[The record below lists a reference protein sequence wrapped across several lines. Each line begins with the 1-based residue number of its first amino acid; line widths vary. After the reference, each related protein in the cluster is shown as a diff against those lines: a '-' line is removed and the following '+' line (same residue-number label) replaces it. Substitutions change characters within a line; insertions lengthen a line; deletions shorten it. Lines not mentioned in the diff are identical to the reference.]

1 MPYRKHYLI
10 PLFIIISLFSNKSY
24 AQPTWTFD
32 PFGKEKKPDQYEDKK
47 LASEKTADK
56 KFTTFRRF
64 VQNNVTHYNY
74 YFNANNKINT
84 VIERAKLSN
93 QDDYTKL
100 LSFYPYSLD
109 NTAAQKTELDSV
121 IYKATAGILLHD
133 LRTDWVDNMYLLIGK
148 SYYFRKEFDSA
159 SLTFQFINYN
169 LFPRK
174 KKEDDNRIVGA
185 NNSAKSNMLSIANK
199 EKRNVVQKVLTL
211 PPSRNDAL
219 VWLARTLTDKEEYGD
234 AAGMI
239 NILSNDPNLP
249 QRLKNDLEE
258 VNAYWFYKQEMY
270 DSSAVHLEKAL
281 SNAITKQDKA
291 RWEYLLGQMY
301 EMGGKYEKAS
311 AYYGKAAKQTVDPV
325 MDIYARI
332 NDAKMYRDNGNV
344 RELENSMSKL
354 LKMAKRDRYEAYRDI
369 IYYSVGRMSLQ
380 KPDTANAKIYF
391 DKSIHYNTNNAGYKN
406 KAFLQLADIAYD
418 LREYKKASSYYDSIQ
433 LGDPTIKEADA
444 VKINERKN
452 SLSNI
457 VAQINII
464 DKEDSLQKIAAMQP
478 AERDALLK
486 KILKKYRKEHGLKEK
501 EEDNSGGG
509 PITFANS
516 KGDEQLDLFASSTK
530 SGEWYFYNAGLKSKG
545 FSDFKS
551 KWGKRTNVDN
561 WRRKSAI
568 STASNLNAGN
578 NGGDPLDDTKNTV
591 PGAGKDGVKTV
602 EFSYAGLMSELPM
615 TQEQVDSSNN
625 KIAKA
630 LIVLAKLFQNDLE
643 DYKAAI
649 NTYENYLQRFP
660 DKLLDGEVY
669 LGLYFCYTKLGNT
682 AKADYYKNLVT
693 SNFKGTSA
701 ANKITNPSFTEDPN
715 VKNPEVTKRYEAIYN
730 LFIEGKFTEAMD
742 AKKKADSVYGKNYW
756 TPQLLYIEAVNYI
769 KEKNDSNAVLVL
781 NDIIALYPASPL
793 KAKAETMI
801 DVLKRRAA
809 IETYLT
815 NLQVTRAEEDK
826 IFLSDNN
833 TVVIQ
838 KAPEKPA
845 ATTIIAPVVTK
856 PKVQDNGAIQ
866 TPPSMISGA
875 FKWNPDTA
883 HLVVMIL
890 NKVDGVYVNEAK
902 NAFARYNRENYYNKT
917 IAINKDALD
926 AERTLLVF
934 ESFADANE
942 AVTYY
947 DKIKKAAASE
957 VSWLQANKYSFL
969 VISASNLQILK
980 SGKDINAYK
989 TLLNNQYPGKF

>member
-1 MPYRKHYLI
+1 MPYRKHFFI
-10 PLFIIISLFSNKSY
+10 SFFIILCIFSNKSY

-32 PFGKEKKPDQYEDKK
+32 PFGKEKKPDKYEEKK

-100 LSFYPYSLD
+100 LSFYPYSLE
-109 NTAAQKTELDSV
+109 NTASQKVELDSV

-159 SLTFQFINYN
+159 ALTFQFINYN

-185 NNSAKSNMLSIANK
+185 NASAKSSMLSIANK

-219 VWLARTLTDKEEYGD
+219 VWLARTLTDQEEYGD

-258 VNAYWFYKQEMY
+258 VNAYWFYKQEIY

-281 SNAITKQDKA
+281 SNATTKQDKA

-301 EMGGKYEKAS
+301 EMSGKFDKAS

-354 LKMAKRDRYEAYRDI
+354 VKMAKKDRYEAYRDI
-369 IYYSVGRMSLQ
+369 IYFSVGRMSLQ

-391 DKSIHYNTNNAGYKN
+391 GKSLHYNTNNAGYRN

-418 LREYKKASSYYDSIQ
+418 QKEYKKASAYYDSIQ
-433 LGDPTIKEADA
+433 LDDPSIKADA

-457 VAQINII
+457 VAQVNII
-464 DKEDSLQKIAAMQP
+464 EREDSLQKVAAMP
-478 AERDALLK
+478 AAERDALIK
-486 KILKKYRKEHGLKEK
+486 KILKKYRKENGLKE
-501 EEDNSGGG
+501 EENSGAGDL
-509 PITFANS
+509 ITFANS
-516 KGDEQLDLFASSTK
+516 KGNDQPDLFASSSK

-568 STASNLNAGN
+568 STAANLNTGN
-578 NGGDPLDDTKNTV
+578 NGGDPLDDTKSNL
-591 PGAGKDGVKTV
+591 PGAGKDGAKTV

-630 LIVLAKLFQNDLE
+630 LITLAKLFQNDLE

-649 NTYENYLQRFP
+649 NTYEDYLQRFP
-660 DKLLDGEVY
+660 DRLLDGEVY

-701 ANKITNPSFTEDPN
+701 ANKITNPSFTEDPDK
-715 VKNPEVTKRYEAIYN
+715 KNPEVTKRYEAIYN
-730 LFIEGKFTEAMD
+730 LFIEGKFTEAID
-742 AKKKADSVYGKNYW
+742 AKKKADSVYGNNYW
-756 TPQLLYIEAVNYI
+756 TPQLLYIEAINYI
-769 KEKNDSNAVLVL
+769 KEKNDSNAILVL
-781 NDIIALYPASPL
+781 TDIMSLYPSSPL
-793 KAKAETMI
+793 KAKAATMI
-801 DVLKRRAA
+801 DVLKRRTE

-815 NLQVTRAEEDK
+815 SLQVTRAEEDK
-826 IFLSDNN
+826 IFLSENN

-838 KAPEKPA
+838 KAVEKPA
-845 ATTIIAPVVTK
+845 APAAIIAPAANN
-856 PKVQDNGAIQ
+856 PQVQNNGAVQ
-866 TPPSMISGA
+866 TPASMISGA
-875 FKWNPDTA
+875 FKWTPDTA
-883 HLVVMIL
+883 HFVIMIL
-890 NKVDGVYVNEAK
+890 NKVDGVYINEAK
-902 NAFARYNRENYYNKT
+902 NAFARYNRENYYNKP
-917 IAINKDALD
+917 IAINRDAID
-926 AERTLLVF
+926 ADRALLVF

-942 AVTYY
+942 AVVYY
-947 DKIKKAAASE
+947 DKIKKAAVSE
-957 VSWLQANKYSFL
+957 VSWLQANKYSFM